1 MTNGPR
7 PRRKRD
13 GRMGPTRFRAPSYGA
28 ATVSVAA
35 ALVADTGALSGAS

>member
-1 MTNGPR
+1 MTNGPG

-13 GRMGPTRFRAPSYGA
+13 GGMGRTLFLVPSYGVP
-28 ATVSVAA
+28 TVSVAA